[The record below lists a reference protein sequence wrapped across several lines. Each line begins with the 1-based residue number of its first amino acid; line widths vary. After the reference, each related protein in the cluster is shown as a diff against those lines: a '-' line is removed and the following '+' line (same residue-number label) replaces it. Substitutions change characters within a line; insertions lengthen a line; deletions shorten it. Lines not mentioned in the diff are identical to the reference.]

1 MHTAASFST
10 NNLDRYVAYRI
21 QQLSSRRLNANKE
34 AWP

>member
-1 MHTAASFST
+1 MYTAASFST
-10 NNLDRYVAYRI
+10 NLDRYVAYRI